1 MVVDD
6 SVTNDRV
13 AIPRVLDLCPGCWM
27 VRWPFAEAFQPRTG
41 MTGTSTSCFEWH
53 VD

>member
-13 AIPRVLDLCPGCWM
+13 AISPGAGFMPGC
-27 VRWPFAEAFQPRTG
+27 FSASNSQPRG
-41 MTGTSTSCFEWH
+41 RDPFH
-53 VD
+53 DARLPHAVR